1 MSLLSL
7 EVRNFR
13 NYIQE
18 KIKLSPRINI
28 FFGENAQGKTNLLEA
43 VYYCSLGRSFRGRR
57 DEELIR
63 HGESHF
69 FIRGSFIRDDS
80 DYLVE
85 IGVDGK
91 SFRGKINGEPV
102 KRRLDIF
109 GTIQVVL
116 FSPDDLQLIK
126 GGPQNRRDY
135 IDLYLSQAFPKY
147 RHTFLQYQRI
157 IQQRNQ
163 LLKQIR
169 EGIFRDDLLEEWD
182 ENLVQKGTSLI
193 RQRLEALKII
203 EKVTE
208 DCHRQISQDRESI
221 KMTYQGLGGEVNS
234 SDDDVEKIYRNI
246 LKSRRREEIARG
258 ISLVGPHRDDIL
270 LMLGQHMELRVY
282 GSQGQQRTAS
292 LALKM
297 AMVEFLNEACNT
309 RPILLLDDV
318 MSEFDDKRKKSLL
331 TLLTGTTQTIITT
344 ADPSSRSMFG
354 EEIDLFHVE
363 AGKIDCVQ

>member
-13 NYIQE
+13 NYIHQL
-18 KIKLSPRINI
+18 ISLSPKVNI

-43 VYYCSLGRSFRGRR
+43 VYYCSLGRSFRSRR

-69 FIRGSFIRDDS
+69 FIRGAFIHEEQ

-91 SFRGKINGEPV
+91 TFKGKINGEQV
-102 KRRLDIF
+102 KRRLDLF

-116 FSPDDLQLIK
+116 FSPDDLQLVK

-135 IDLYLSQAFPKY
+135 IDLYLSQAYPRY
-147 RHTFLQYQRI
+147 RYAFLQYQRI
-157 IQQRNQ
+157 LQQRNQ

-169 EGIFRDDLLEEWD
+169 ERTSPLDLLEEWN
-182 ENLVQKGTSLI
+182 ENLLVKGSALI
-193 RQRLEALKII
+193 RQRLEALKTI
-203 EKVTE
+203 ERVTE
-208 DCHRQISQDRESI
+208 DCHLKISRDRERITLS
-221 KMTYQGLGGEVNS
+221 YHGLNGQTRS
-234 SDDDVEKIYRNI
+234 TDDDVESIYRRQ
-246 LKSRRREEIARG
+246 LALRQSEEIARG
-258 ISLVGPHRDDIL
+258 ISLVGPHRDDIIL
-270 LMLGQHMELRVY
+270 TLGEERELKIY

-297 AMVEFLNEACNT
+297 AMVEFLTDVCHT

-318 MSEFDDKRKKSLL
+318 MSEFDDQRKQALL
-331 TLLTGTTQTIITT
+331 KMLTGTTQTIITS
-344 ADPSSRSMFG
+344 ADIGSRNMFG
-354 EEIDLFHVE
+354 SDVQLFHVE
-363 AGKIDCVQ
+363 AGAVDSI